1 MNEHTEK
8 RWARSI
14 YVSYALMTA
23 ILVVML
29 AALFVT
35 IASTNSVEP
44 PAKTLSSPSITPMP
58 KLPLTKPLGDPV
70 ETKEP
75 SKKPIRSLVKE
86 HVEAGEDLPSREV
99 SGLARS

>member
-23 ILVVML
+23 ILVAML

-35 IASTNSVEP
+35 ITSTNSVEP
-44 PAKTLSSPSITPMP
+44 PAKTLSSPTPMP
-58 KLPLTKPLGDPV
+58 KLPLTKSLGDPV

-86 HVEAGEDLPSREV
+86 HVEAGEDLPSKEV
-99 SGLARS
+99 SGPARS